1 MFLNR
6 FQIIIQ
12 SGSLEIEK
20 AVHMIEPPED
30 SEVVLTTVDDY
41 HKAWN
46 ENMIDSAVIL
56 DGKTDDLPE
65 ASREKC
71 LVVYLLSVDETGSVK
86 QEQLA
91 KADMLWMM
99 PGERY
104 QKDLLEVYYKKL
116 LLFMKDVADNRK
128 QKICFQTLIDSLPD
142 LIWFKD
148 RKGAHLMVNNGFC
161 SAVEKTKEQIY
172 KKGHYYIW
180 DIPKEEYEQGDY
192 VCLESED
199 IVMAARKTCLFDEN
213 VKTKSGMRLFK
224 TYKSPLIDADEE
236 IFGTCGFAHDVTELQ
251 NISKELSIVLKSF
264 PLAVVIE
271 DPKGMAVS
279 VNPEFLRYFPNET
292 LGEDQSFADWKQKLL
307 AEKSVKNGD
316 SIEIELDDGED
327 KTVLMYREA
336 PVIDVFGEALGTIDI
351 FQDIT
356 IEKKFG
362 EQTLY
367 AATTD
372 FLTGLNNRRSLF
384 RYLDETLS
392 CPQMTVITLDLD
404 NFKQVNDMYG
414 HKEGDRALV
423 ETARLLRECFP
434 QDFIARLGGDEFI
447 IVQVRSITAE
457 ELRKEVGYMIDTMHA
472 YYGSDEKFSGMTVS
486 AGAAYSII
494 DAGAVH
500 EIENLMQRS
509 DKALYKAKE
518 SGKANYMFFE

>member
-1 MFLNR
+1 MFQNQ

-12 SGSLEIEK
+12 SKSPEIEK
-20 AVHMIEPPED
+20 TVHTIDLPED
-30 SEVVLTTVDDY
+30 SEVVLTTVADY
-41 HKAWN
+41 HKIWK
-46 ENMIDSAVIL
+46 EDMIDTAVII

-65 ASREKC
+65 ISREKC
-71 LVVYLLSVDETGSVK
+71 LVVYLLSVDEMVAVK

-91 KADMLWMM
+91 KADMLWVM
-99 PGERY
+99 PGDRY
-104 QKDLLEVYYKKL
+104 QKDLLAIYYKKL
-116 LLFMKDVADNRK
+116 LLFMKNIADNRK
-128 QKICFQTLIDSLPD
+128 QKICFNTLIDSLPD

-148 RKGAHLMVNNGFC
+148 QKGAHLIVNDGFC
-161 SAVEKTKEQIY
+161 STVEKTKEQIY

-199 IVMAARKTCLFDEN
+199 IVMEARKTCLFDEN
-213 VKTKSGMRLFK
+213 VKTKGGMRLFK
-224 TYKSPLIDADEE
+224 TYKSPLIDANEE

-251 NISKELSIVLKSF
+251 NISQELAIVLKSLPF
-264 PLAVVIE
+264 AVVIE
-271 DPKGMAVS
+271 DPKGMAIS
-279 VNPEFLRYFPNET
+279 VNPEFLRYFPNEK
-292 LGEDQSFADWKQKLL
+292 LGEEQSFADWKQKLL
-307 AEKSVKNGD
+307 AEKSVKNGE
-316 SIEIELDDGED
+316 STEIELDDGED
-327 KTVLMYREA
+327 KIVLKYREA
-336 PVIDVFGEALGTIDI
+336 PVIDIFGEVLGKIDI

-384 RYLDETLS
+384 RHLDEKKS
-392 CPQMTVITLDLD
+392 CRQMTVITLDLD
-404 NFKQVNDMYG
+404 NFKLVNDMYG

-423 ETARLLRECFP
+423 ETSRLLKECFP
-434 QDFIARLGGDEFI
+434 EDFIARLGGDEFI
-447 IVQVRSITAE
+447 VVQNRMITRD
-457 ELRKEVGYMIDTMHA
+457 ELQKEVSHMMETMHA
-472 YYGSDEKFSGMTVS
+472 YYNSDEKFNRMTVS

-494 DAGAVH
+494 DTEMNH

-518 SGKANYMFFE
+518 SGKAKYVFFE

>member
-1 MFLNR
+1 MFLNQ
-6 FQIIIQ
+6 FKIIIQ
-12 SGSLEIEK
+12 SGSPVVEE
-20 AVHMIEPPED
+20 AVHAVALPED

-46 ENMIDSAVIL
+46 ENMIDAAVII

-65 ASREKC
+65 VSREKG
-71 LVVYLLSVDETGSVK
+71 LVVYLLSVDEMGAVR

-91 KADMLWMM
+91 KADMLWVM
-99 PGERY
+99 PKERY
-104 QKDLLEVYYKKL
+104 QKDLLEIYYKKL

-128 QKICFQTLIDSLPD
+128 QKICFNTLIDSLPD

-148 RKGAHLMVNNGFC
+148 RKGAHLIVNDGFC
-161 SAVEKTKEQIY
+161 GAVEKTKEQIY

-199 IVMAARKTCLFDEN
+199 IVMEARKTCHFDEN

-251 NISKELSIVLKSF
+251 NISKELSIVLSSLPF
-264 PLAVVIE
+264 AVVIE
-271 DPKGMAVS
+271 DPRGMAIS
-279 VNPEFLRYFPNET
+279 VNPEFLKYFPNER
-292 LGEDQSFADWKQKLL
+292 LGEKQSFADWKQKLL
-307 AEKSVKNGD
+307 EERSVKNGE
-316 SIEIELDDGED
+316 SIEIELKGGGD
-327 KTVLMYREA
+327 KIVLKYREA
-336 PVIDVFGEALGTIDI
+336 PVIDIFGEVLGKIDI

-384 RYLDETLS
+384 RYLDDKKS
-392 CPQMTVITLDLD
+392 CRQMTMITLDLD

-423 ETARLLRECFP
+423 ETARLLKECFP
-434 QDFIARLGGDEFI
+434 EDFIARLGGDEFI
-447 IVQVRSITAE
+447 IVQIRMITRD
-457 ELRKEVGYMIDTMHA
+457 ELQKEVGHMIETMHA
-472 YYGSDEKFSGMTVS
+472 YYSSDVRFSRMTVS

-494 DAGAVH
+494 ETGLDH
-500 EIENLMQRS
+500 EIENLIQRS

-518 SGKANYMFFE
+518 SGKAKYVFLE

>member
-1 MFLNR
+1 MFQNQ

-12 SGSLEIEK
+12 SGSPEIEK
-20 AVHMIEPPED
+20 KVHMIDLPED
-30 SEVVLTTVDDY
+30 SEVVLTTVADY
-41 HKAWN
+41 HEVWN
-46 ENMIDSAVIL
+46 EKMIDTAVII

-65 ASREKC
+65 MSREKC
-71 LVVYLLSVDETGSVK
+71 LVVYLLSVDEMVTVK

-91 KADMLWMM
+91 KADMLWVM
-99 PGERY
+99 PEERY
-104 QKDLLEVYYKKL
+104 QKDLLVIYYKKL
-116 LLFMKDVADNRK
+116 LLFMKNIADNRK
-128 QKICFQTLIDSLPD
+128 QKICFDTLIDSLPD

-148 RKGAHLMVNNGFC
+148 RKGAHLIVNDGFC
-161 SAVEKTKEQIY
+161 STVEKTKEQIY

-199 IVMAARKTCLFDEN
+199 IVMEARKTCLFDEN
-213 VKTKSGMRLFK
+213 VKTKGGMRLFK
-224 TYKSPLIDADEE
+224 TYKSPLIDANEE

-251 NISKELSIVLKSF
+251 NISKELSIVLNSLPF
-264 PLAVVIE
+264 AVVIE
-271 DPKGMAVS
+271 DPKGMAIS
-279 VNPEFLRYFPNET
+279 VNPEFLRYFPDEKF
-292 LGEDQSFADWKQKLL
+292 EEQQSFSDWKQKLL

-316 SIEIELDDGED
+316 GIEIELDDGKD

-336 PVIDVFGEALGTIDI
+336 PVVDIFGETLGNIDI
-351 FQDIT
+351 FRDIT

-384 RYLDETLS
+384 RYLEEKKD
-392 CPQMTVITLDLD
+392 CRQMTMITLDLD

-423 ETARLLRECFP
+423 ETARLIRECFP
-434 QDFIARLGGDEFI
+434 EDFIARLGGDEFI
-447 IVQVRSITAE
+447 VVQSRTITMD
-457 ELRKEVGYMIDTMHA
+457 ELKKEVNHMMETMHA
-472 YYGSDEKFSGMTVS
+472 YYNSDEKFSRMTVS
-486 AGAAYSII
+486 AGAASSII
-494 DAGAVH
+494 NEGMNH
-500 EIENLMQRS
+500 EIENLIQRS

-518 SGKANYMFFE
+518 SGKAKYVFLE

>member
-1 MFLNR
+1 MFLNK

-12 SGSLEIEK
+12 SGSSEIEK

-30 SEVVLTTVDDY
+30 SEVALTTVDDY
-41 HKAWN
+41 HKAWKDT
-46 ENMIDSAVIL
+46 MIDTAVIL
-56 DGKTDDLPE
+56 DGKTEELPE
-65 ASREKC
+65 VSREKC
-71 LVVYLLSVDETGSVK
+71 LVVYLLSVDETGAVK

-91 KADMLWMM
+91 RADMLWVM

-104 QKDLLEVYYKKL
+104 QKELLEIYYKKL
-116 LLFMKDVADNRK
+116 LLFMKDVADSRK
-128 QKICFQTLIDSLPD
+128 LKICFNTLIDSLPD

-148 RKGAHLMVNNGFC
+148 RVGAHLIVNNGFC
-161 SAVEKTKEQIY
+161 GAVEKTKEQIY

-213 VKTKSGMRLFK
+213 VKTKGGMRLFK
-224 TYKSPLIDADEE
+224 TYKSPLIDVDEE

-251 NISKELSIVLKSF
+251 NISKELSIVLKSLPF
-264 PLAVVIE
+264 AVVIE
-271 DPKGMAVS
+271 DPKGMAIS
-279 VNPEFLRYFPNET
+279 VNPEFLKYFPNEK
-292 LGEDQSFADWKQKLL
+292 LGEGQSFADWKQKLL
-307 AEKSVKNGD
+307 AGKPVKDGD
-316 SIEIELDDGED
+316 GIEIELDKGDD
-327 KTVLMYREA
+327 KVVLMYREA

-384 RYLDETLS
+384 RYLDETKS
-392 CPQMTVITLDLD
+392 SPQMTMITLDLD

-423 ETARLLRECFP
+423 ETARLLKECFS

-447 IVQVRSITAE
+447 VVQNRMITEE
-457 ELRKEVGYMIDTMHA
+457 ELQKEVDHMMETMHA
-472 YYGSDEKFSGMTVS
+472 YYRSDERFSGMTVS

-494 DAGAVH
+494 EAGVDH
-500 EIENLMQRS
+500 EIENLIQCS
-509 DKALYKAKE
+509 DKALYRAKE
-518 SGKANYMFFE
+518 SGKAKYMFFE

>member
-1 MFLNR
+1 MFQNR

-12 SGSLEIEK
+12 SGSK
-20 AVHMIEPPED
+20 AVEEAVHTVELPED
-30 SEVVLTTVDDY
+30 SEVVFTTTDNY
-41 HKAWN
+41 HKVWN
-46 ENMIDSAVIL
+46 EKMIDTAVIL
-56 DGKTDDLPE
+56 DGKTEELPE

-71 LVVYLLSVDETGSVK
+71 LVVYLLSVDEAGSVK

-91 KADMLWMM
+91 KADMLWVM

-104 QKDLLEVYYKKL
+104 QKDLLAIYYKKL

-128 QKICFQTLIDSLPD
+128 QKICFHTLIDSLPD

-148 RKGAHLMVNNGFC
+148 KKGAHLIVNDGFC
-161 SAVEKTKEQIY
+161 GAVEKTKEQIY

-213 VKTKSGMRLFK
+213 VKTKGGMRLFK

-251 NISKELSIVLKSF
+251 NISQELSIVLKSLPF
-264 PLAVVIE
+264 AVVIE
-271 DPKGMAVS
+271 DPKGMAIS
-279 VNPEFLRYFPNET
+279 VNPEFLRYFPNER
-292 LGEDQSFADWKQKLL
+292 LGDDQSFADWKENLL
-307 AEKSVKNGD
+307 AEKSVKSGEG
-316 SIEIELDDGED
+316 IEIELDDGDD
-327 KTVLMYREA
+327 KIVLKYREA
-336 PVIDVFGEALGTIDI
+336 PIIDVFGEALGKIDL

-384 RYLDETLS
+384 RYLEEKIS
-392 CPQMTVITLDLD
+392 CPQMTIITLDLD
-404 NFKQVNDMYG
+404 NFKQVNDVYG
-414 HKEGDRALV
+414 HKEGDRALI
-423 ETARLLRECFP
+423 ETARLLKECFP
-434 QDFIARLGGDEFI
+434 EDFIARLGGDEFMV
-447 IVQVRSITAE
+447 VQDRRITE
-457 ELRKEVGYMIDTMHA
+457 DDLQKEVNDMMDAMHA
-472 YYGSDEKFSGMTVS
+472 YYHSDAKFCKVTVS
-486 AGAAYSII
+486 AGAAYSVA
-494 DAGAVH
+494 DAGKEH
-500 EIENLMQRS
+500 EIENLIQRS

-518 SGKANYMFFE
+518 SGKAKYVLYE

>member
-1 MFLNR
+1 MFQNQ

-12 SGSLEIEK
+12 SGSPEIEK
-20 AVHMIEPPED
+20 IVHTIDLPED
-30 SEVVLTTVDDY
+30 SGVVITTVADY
-41 HKAWN
+41 HEVWN
-46 ENMIDSAVIL
+46 ENMIDTAVIL

-65 ASREKC
+65 ISREKG
-71 LVVYLLSVDETGSVK
+71 LVVYLLSVDEMGAVK

-91 KADMLWMM
+91 KADMLWVMTD
-99 PGERY
+99 ERY
-104 QKDLLEVYYKKL
+104 QKDLLTIYYKKL

-128 QKICFQTLIDSLPD
+128 QKICFNTLIDSLPD

-148 RKGAHLMVNNGFC
+148 RKGAHLIVNNGFC
-161 SAVEKTKEQIY
+161 GAVEKTKEQTY

-199 IVMAARKTCLFDEN
+199 IVMEARTTCLFDEN
-213 VKTKSGMRLFK
+213 VKTKGGMRLFK
-224 TYKSPLIDADEE
+224 TYKSPLIDANEE

-251 NISKELSIVLKSF
+251 NISKELSIVLNSLPF
-264 PLAVVIE
+264 AVVIE
-271 DPKGMAVS
+271 DPKGIVIS
-279 VNPEFLRYFPNET
+279 VNPEFLRYFPNEK
-292 LGEDQSFADWKQKLL
+292 LEEGQSFADWKRKLL
-307 AEKSVKNGD
+307 EEKSVQNGEN
-316 SIEIELDDGED
+316 IEIELNEGED

-336 PVIDVFGEALGTIDI
+336 PVIDVFGEALGKIDI
-351 FQDIT
+351 FRDIT

-384 RYLDETLS
+384 LYLEEKKS
-392 CPQMTVITLDLD
+392 CRQMTIITLDLD

-423 ETARLLRECFP
+423 ETSRLLKECFP
-434 QDFIARLGGDEFI
+434 DDFIARLGGDEFI
-447 IVQVRSITAE
+447 VVQSRMITKD
-457 ELRKEVGYMIDTMHA
+457 ELQKEVSHMMETMHA
-472 YYGSDEKFSGMTVS
+472 YYNTDDKFSRMTVS

-494 DAGAVH
+494 DTGLEH

-509 DKALYKAKE
+509 DKALYRAKE
-518 SGKANYMFFE
+518 SGKAKYVFLD